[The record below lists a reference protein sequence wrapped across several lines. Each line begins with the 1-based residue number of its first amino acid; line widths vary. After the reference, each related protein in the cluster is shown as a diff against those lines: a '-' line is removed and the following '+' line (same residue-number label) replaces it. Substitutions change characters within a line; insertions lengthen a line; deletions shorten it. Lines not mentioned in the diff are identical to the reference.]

1 MRLDSTS
8 GALRPLPLH
17 PHRCLLPQQ
26 LLCHPLRLPTNPP
39 AVREGGPAQTPCH
52 SEGFRAR
59 ARRPA
64 PTVNRPP
71 IRNAGDV
78 VAKSIRLGSTSLRKT
93 RWKME
98 STSKDRTPRD
108 RTAVSQQ
115 VRCFSPETSQ
125 VFNELFPAQVLIKSA
140 AD

>member
-1 MRLDSTS
+1 MRPDSTS

-39 AVREGGPAQTPCH
+39 AVREGGPAQTPCP

-108 RTAVSQQ
+108 RTALSQQ

-125 VFNELFPAQVLIKSA
+125 VFNELFPTQVLIKSA